1 MGAEKKLFSGSELE
15 SESEKKIF
23 RSPSLISESKS
34 VTPLITT
41 LHLSFEEELQAVSV
55 ASNERSFFLDKM
67 NFLFNGRKS
76 NTLGSYIL
84 VFIIIHF

>member
-1 MGAEKKLFSGSELE
+1 
-15 SESEKKIF
+15 
-23 RSPSLISESKS
+23 
-34 VTPLITT
+34 
-41 LHLSFEEELQAVSV
+41 LQAVSV